1 MSKKLTK
8 EEFMRRVYENNVH
21 VRNGDIEIIGEY
33 NGLEHKIEYLCHKC
47 YTIQNPVASSVM
59 NGCGCKICSK
69 IQSGKMQSK

>member
-33 NGLEHKIEYLCHKC
+33 NAFLAYIMLDKKGDVRY
-47 YTIQNPVASSVM
+47 A
-59 NGCGCKICSK
+59 
-69 IQSGKMQSK
+69 